1 MQPNKILPHWLAFD
15 RMKPALAVFLALF
28 FASYV
33 MDVILDRLGV
43 SGASTILNDL
53 AIGILGVLLL
63 LFYLSASYENHNFA
77 RAKERMILVAELNH
91 HVRNSLTVIG
101 HAAMLEDKGER
112 LRRIDEAMER
122 IDVVLTDLVPTVG
135 SATGPRYF
143 LPGHN

>member
-1 MQPNKILPHWLAFD
+1 
-15 RMKPALAVFLALF
+15 
-28 FASYV
+28 
-33 MDVILDRLGV
+33 
-43 SGASTILNDL
+43 
-53 AIGILGVLLL
+53 
-63 LFYLSASYENHNFA
+63 
-77 RAKERMILVAELNH
+77 
-91 HVRNSLTVIG
+91 VIG